1 MPAPH
6 APQRW
11 LPALASGL
19 LALALPAMTAS
30 ATPALYQYPDADL
43 ALGER
48 LVRENQCSACHVR
61 RVGGDG
67 SAIYRP
73 LGRIN
78 TPGLLRGMVDLC
90 SVELKLSL
98 FPEEVT
104 AIAAVL
110 QRDHYR
116 FPATPAPAGTAPV
129 PRSP

>member
-6 APQRW
+6 APHRW
-11 LPALASGL
+11 LLALASGL
-19 LALALPAMTAS
+19 LALALPAMANPTLH
-30 ATPALYQYPDADL
+30 TYPDADL

-48 LVRENQCSACHVR
+48 LIRESQCSACHVR

-116 FPATPAPAGTAPV
+116 FAATPAPSAPASP